1 MNDCFVRPSRI
12 FFVVALFTVL
22 EAYLD
27 LAQAAKL
34 SHCTNLEHS
43 YLPKQ
48 QAETVSGF
56 HAFALSHQ
64 QQHIALYQYFEDK
77 NLATFKLWNSQT
89 GQLVQT
95 AQLKNFEERSRQ
107 IELRFSP
114 NDAFVY
120 LMGMTYQEKDNTAGA
135 VPFWH
140 LANNRLIMSPC
151 ATAMGLTALSFST
164 DNTVA
169 YTRTIDGFHSLCATQ
184 KAEQLAALWYTHD
197 TVIFDPQRKHLSVN
211 MLNNDES
218 AYQQLLKNIKKGK
231 DKYISIYPSSI
242 SSISQKQIEPDSQV
256 THLIT
261 KPQTLQ
267 TLSQLNN
274 AWLNTKNPTVPILHT
289 LSYHQKKQQLRFC
302 SLSL

>member
-22 EAYLD
+22 EAYLN

-43 YLPKQ
+43 SLPKQ
-48 QAETVSGF
+48 QAETASGF

-64 QQHIALYQYFEDK
+64 QQHIALYQYFADK
-77 NLATFKLWNSQT
+77 NLATLKLWNSQT
-89 GQLVQT
+89 GQLLQT
-95 AQLKNFEERSRQ
+95 AQLKNFEERSGQ

-120 LMGMTYQEKDNTAGA
+120 LMGMTYPKNDSTTGA

-140 LANNRLIMSPC
+140 LADNRLIMSPC
-151 ATAMGLTALSFST
+151 ATAMGLTDLRFST
-164 DNTVA
+164 DHTVA
-169 YTRTIDGFHSLCATQ
+169 YSRTIDGFHSLCHTQ
-184 KAEQLAALWYTHD
+184 KAEQLASLWYTHD
-197 TVIFDPQRKHLSVN
+197 LVIFDPQRKHLSVN
-211 MLNNDES
+211 MLTKGKG
-218 AYQQLLKNIKKGK
+218 AYQKLLQNIKKGQ

-242 SSISQKQIEPDSQV
+242 HQKQVSPASQA
-256 THLIT
+256 TDLMT
-261 KPQTLQ
+261 KPRTLQ
-267 TLSQLNN
+267 PIDQLDN

-302 SLSL
+302 SLIL